1 MQIKMDELKKIVFY
15 EMLNMAGRV
24 FIMVRCTDDVI
35 IGKRGFTEEEKKN
48 GLVLVFN
55 TKMNFTWDAYGLS
68 GTLMFGTMP
77 QECYVPAKNIIA
89 INSPELNAQF
99 VAAPQPQKEDDLN
112 RGEPEGGKLQKSP
125 EKTEGSKVVQVDFKK
140 KRDKPRVPGKL

>member
-1 MQIKMDELKKIVFY
+1 MNELKKTVFY
-15 EMLNMAGRV
+15 ELLNMAGRV
-24 FIMVRCTDDVI
+24 FIMVRCTDELI

-55 TKMNFTWDAYGLS
+55 TKMNFIWDAYGLS
-68 GTLMFGTMP
+68 GTLMFGTVP
-77 QECYVPAKNIIA
+77 QECYVPAGNIIA

-112 RGEPEGGKLQKSP
+112 IGEPEGAKLRKGL
-125 EKTEGSKVVQVDFKK
+125 EETEGSKVVQVDFKK
-140 KRDKPRVPGKL
+140 KRDKTGLR